1 MLVKFSAVHLK
12 FRQCGYKFTSGSTS
26 APKLIFKLWALNHIL
41 FEVWKFTMFYT
52 FLMLARVVS
61 ENILQ
66 CMYSTNITITA
77 ILNFFLFV
85 LLCRNLKNWG
95 KRASKTGWTFLTIQ
109 RLFSKKDSS
118 YIYILY
124 RTSYI
129 NKNLCLF
136 S

>member
-1 MLVKFSAVHLK
+1 MLVKFSAVRLK

-26 APKLIFKLWALNHIL
+26 APKLKYKLWALNHI
-41 FEVWKFTMFYT
+41 VWSLKFTMFYT

-61 ENILQ
+61 EKILQ

-77 ILNFFLFV
+77 ILNFFFFV

-109 RLFSKKDSS
+109 RLFSKQDSS
-118 YIYILY
+118 YMYILY